1 MKTSRTSAPS
11 GPQYAECSTP
21 PGRTYASS
29 GPSSYGAVD
38 DERLHPLEH
47 DPELLVR
54 MAVERHGRAR
64 LEADEVQHRGV
75 AEQRLPAHAGGE
87 LECAMAS
94 SRTNWAICG
103 APSLDYRCVAV
114 MIVEQRDYHVYT
126 GKLPELVRLYET
138 EGIPIQQEI
147 LGGLV
152 GAFTTD
158 VGALS
163 TYTTLWR
170 YDSFAERE
178 ERRARLQADE
188 RWKDVP
194 RQGPAAHPHAAE
206 PDPRPDVV
214 LAAAVMGALDGKVAI
229 VTGGA
234 QGIGAAIA
242 AGLAA
247 EGATRRRRRPRTRR
261 ERRRSEAPTSTSDE
275 EDVARMVEETL
286 ARHGRIDILVNNA
299 GLYASLEMRAF
310 TEIPLEEWNR
320 VMEVNVASM
329 FLTCRAVV
337 PVMREQ
343 GGGKIVNISS
353 GTPFRGVPFLLHYV
367 TSKGAI
373 VALTRALAKELGK
386 DSIHVNC
393 VAPGFTMSDG
403 VKSHPEVIEKLRDV
417 SVASRTI
424 QRDQVPEDVVGAVV
438 FLCTPAADF
447 ITGQTMVIDGGQY
460 FH

>member
-1 MKTSRTSAPS
+1 
-11 GPQYAECSTP
+11 
-21 PGRTYASS
+21 
-29 GPSSYGAVD
+29 
-38 DERLHPLEH
+38 
-47 DPELLVR
+47 
-54 MAVERHGRAR
+54 MAA
-64 LEADEVQHRGV
+64 
-75 AEQRLPAHAGGE
+75 
-87 LECAMAS
+87 
-94 SRTNWAICG
+94 
-103 APSLDYRCVAV
+103 
-114 MIVEQRDYHVYT
+114 
-126 GKLPELVRLYET
+126 
-138 EGIPIQQEI
+138 
-147 LGGLV
+147 LG
-152 GAFTTD
+152 
-158 VGALS
+158 
-163 TYTTLWR
+163 
-170 YDSFAERE
+170 
-178 ERRARLQADE
+178 
-188 RWKDVP
+188 
-194 RQGPAAHPHAAE
+194 
-206 PDPRPDVV
+206 
-214 LAAAVMGALDGKVAI
+214 GKVAI

-242 AGLAA
+242 AGLGDA
-247 EGATRRRRRPRTRR
+247 GATVVVADLNPPDGGIR
-261 ERRRSEAPTSTSDE
+261 A
-275 EDVARMVEETL
+275 DVATEEGVNAMVEETL
-286 ARHGRIDILVNNA
+286 SRHGRVDVLVNNA

-310 TEIPLEEWNR
+310 TEIPLKEWNR

-393 VAPGFTMSDG
+393 IAPGFTMSDG
-403 VKSHPEVIEKLRDV
+403 VKSHPKVIEQLRDV
-417 SVASRTI
+417 SVASRTL